1 MVVCQEAWSLLNLG
15 SKKYNLE
22 PFTNQSIRYGYHKDA
37 HTSIVG
43 LREGT
48 RTHRCFRSDRE
59 VDLWI
64 EARGLGGAQ
73 PRDIGLFAYPGQSN
87 MTGRRLPLDWP
98 GRIRDRVKAEVF
110 TLLDAAALVSTA
122 PLDIGALSEKS
133 AAPDFVSLS
142 FYKIFGFPNLGALLV
157 KKSASRILQGRKFF
171 GGGTVDMVI
180 CMNDNWVSKKGGEV
194 HEVLE
199 DGTLPFTSIFALDI
213 AIVSEHHCR

>member
-1 MVVCQEAWSLLNLG
+1 
-15 SKKYNLE
+15 
-22 PFTNQSIRYGYHKDA
+22 
-37 HTSIVG
+37 
-43 LREGT
+43 
-48 RTHRCFRSDRE
+48 
-59 VDLWI
+59 
-64 EARGLGGAQ
+64 
-73 PRDIGLFAYPGQSN
+73 

-98 GRIRDRVKAEVF
+98 GRIRDRVRAEVF

-133 AAPDFVSLS
+133 SAPDFVSLS

-213 AIVSEHHCR
+213 AIVSDHG